1 MHNSLRVLEIFDT
14 YLPGTQNWI
23 YRLISHLPDTDVVI
37 ASRHFL
43 NCTFYSSNFEYLEFQ
58 FPLKVVETENNSLT
72 GRVYN
77 LLASKAHSNRYRSH
91 VTKCARDV
99 DMIHSHFAP
108 VGWEYLKVA
117 KKLKKPHV
125 VSFYG
130 LDYEHIPFIDS
141 RWKKRY
147 EQLFREAD
155 LFLCEGS
162 FGARTLQRS
171 GCPKDKIAVQRLGV
185 DVDTIPFFAREKTPG
200 ELNLLQ
206 IASVRGKKGH
216 IYTIKSF
223 VEALESC
230 PNMHLTFVGTD
241 DEGLKGELETVIH
254 KGQVENKV
262 TFLDW
267 IDFSNLHAFI
277 QDYHVFIHPS
287 CYSATRDC
295 EGGAPIVLLDAQA
308 TGMPVIATTHCDIPD
323 EVIHNETG
331 LLTPERDVE
340 GLVDSIRYFYEL
352 DANGYRTFSVN
363 ARQHVSNNFDCK
375 KNALK
380 LKKIYDECVEKR

>member
-1 MHNSLRVLEIFDT
+1 MENHLRVLETFDA
-14 YLPGTQNWI
+14 YLLSTQNWI
-23 YRLISHLPDTDVVI
+23 YRLISNLPNTDVVI
-37 ASRHFL
+37 AAKSFL
-43 NCTFYSSNFEYLEFQ
+43 KCNFYASNFDYLEF
-58 FPLKVVETENNSLT
+58 PLKMMDVSRNTLPVRLFNALVSEALKIT
-72 GRVYN
+72 Y
-77 LLASKAHSNRYRSH
+77 HSY
-91 VTKCARDV
+91 VTKYAGTIDV
-99 DMIHSHFAP
+99 MHSHFAY
-108 VGWEYLKVA
+108 VGWEYLNVA
-117 KKLKKPHV
+117 RKLKTPHI

-130 LDYEHIPFIDS
+130 LDYEYVPFIG
-141 RWKKRY
+141 RKWKKRY

-162 FGARTLQRS
+162 FGARALQES

-185 DVDTIPFFAREKTPG
+185 DVGAIPFFVREKTPG

-223 VEALESC
+223 VKALESC
-230 PNMHLTFVGTD
+230 PNMRLTFVGTD
-241 DEGLKGELETVIH
+241 DEGLKREIETVIH
-254 KGQVENKV
+254 QCHVESKV

-267 IDFSNLHAFI
+267 IDFSNLHGFME
-277 QDYHVFIHPS
+277 DYHVFIHPS
-287 CYSATRDC
+287 CYTATRDC

-323 EVIHNETG
+323 EVIHNKTG
-331 LLTPERDVE
+331 LLTAERDIE
-340 GLVDSIRYFYEL
+340 GLVESIKYFYEL
-352 DANGYRTFSVN
+352 DANEYRAFSAN

>member
-1 MHNSLRVLEIFDT
+1 MENHLRVLETFDT
-14 YLPGTQNWI
+14 YLPGTQNWVFQ
-23 YRLISHLPDTDVVI
+23 LISNLPNIDVVI
-37 ASRHFL
+37 AAKSFL
-43 NCTFYSSNFEYLEFQ
+43 KCNFYASNFDYLEF
-58 FPLKVVETENNSLT
+58 PLKMIDVSRNTLT
-72 GRVYN
+72 LRIFNALV
-77 LLASKAHSNRYRSH
+77 SKALGTVYHSY
-91 VTKCARDV
+91 VTKYAGTIDV
-99 DMIHSHFAP
+99 IHSHFAP
-108 VGWEYLKVA
+108 VGWEYLNVA
-117 KKLKKPHV
+117 KKLKKPHI

-130 LDYEHIPFIDS
+130 FDYEHLPFVDS

-147 EQLFREAD
+147 ERLFREVD

-162 FGARTLQRS
+162 FGARALQKN

-185 DVDTIPFFAREKTPG
+185 DVDSTPFFAREKTPG

-206 IASVRGKKGH
+206 VASVRGKKGH

-230 PNMHLTFVGTD
+230 PNMRLTFVGTD
-241 DEGLKGELETVIH
+241 DEGLKGEIETVIH
-254 KGQVENKV
+254 QCHVENKV

-267 IDFSNLHAFI
+267 IDFGSLHAFM
-277 QDYHVFIHPS
+277 QDFHVFIQPS
-287 CYSATRDC
+287 CYTATRDC

-331 LLTPERDVE
+331 LLTAERDIE

-352 DANGYRTFSVN
+352 DANEYRAFSVN

-380 LKKIYDECVEKR
+380 LKKIYDKCVEKR